1 MISKNEVII
10 MVERKHYM
18 DKLKKLRDKKII
30 KVLTGI
36 RRCGKS
42 TLLMMFRDY
51 LKESG
56 VEDNQI
62 VSINFE
68 DIAFE
73 DLLDYRKLH
82 DYVSERIVSSKTTY
96 VFLDE
101 VQNVS
106 EFQKAVDSLFI
117 KDGVDVYITGSNA
130 HLLSGEL
137 ATLLSGIS
145 FSA

>member
-1 MISKNEVII
+1 